1 MSENDGTFVKK
12 VAVVDIGS
20 NSTKILLAK
29 VNSEGSVFPDQE
41 RSFPCRLISSETIE
55 TGEIGSSEV
64 EKLIGVLHHLLE
76 IAYTSSP
83 DCLVLVATEAF
94 RNAKNR
100 LQIIRKI
107 KSRYSLDPM
116 VLSGEKEA
124 KFIASGVCA
133 DPNLKGNQSF
143 QAFDL
148 GGGSLELVECDSM
161 KKIFIKSL
169 PLGALSIDA
178 NYPFDFNNA
187 LTFSVRE
194 DLGKNI
200 YTQISKSGLSLIQG
214 AKLVGLG
221 GAIYWLRII
230 LSKRKFADFNRY
242 HTISHNEISELSK
255 IVSDMTIEE
264 RNLEFPEIP
273 SDRVDVL
280 PIVCIVVEQLMRFLK
295 SECFYHSFYNLR
307 YGIASQLGMSQ
318 DLRILSD
325 Q

>member
-76 IAYTSSP
+76 IASTFSP

-100 LQIIRKI
+100 PQIISKI
-107 KSRYSLDPM
+107 KNRYSLNPI

-161 KKIFIKSL
+161 KKIFTKSL

-187 LTFSVRE
+187 LTFSVRQ

-221 GAIYWLRII
+221 GAIYWLRKI